1 MLLNKVIYYVF
12 KSTVTFLMSGDKL
25 YSMPIQ
31 FNILAIHTNRKQ
43 MKIILDTK
51 SLVIGLS
58 VASFA
63 FLAMSNKPQL
73 DSDNGKFRTEI
84 RDNVVL
90 ILNTQNGDYLI
101 ATDVI
106 DLRRKQWIKG
116 EFYKSFQTAK
126 DNNK

>member
-1 MLLNKVIYYVF
+1 
-12 KSTVTFLMSGDKL
+12 
-25 YSMPIQ
+25 MPIQ
-31 FNILAIHTNRKQ
+31 FNILAIHTNGKQ

-51 SLVIGLS
+51 SLLIGLS

-63 FLAMSNKPQL
+63 FLSMSNKSQL

-101 ATDVI
+101 ATDLI
-106 DLRRKQWIKG
+106 DLRRNKWIKG
-116 EFYKSFQTAK
+116 EFYKTFKTAK
-126 DNNK
+126 DDNKW

>member
-1 MLLNKVIYYVF
+1 
-12 KSTVTFLMSGDKL
+12 
-25 YSMPIQ
+25 
-31 FNILAIHTNRKQ
+31 

-51 SLVIGLS
+51 SLLIGLS
-58 VASFA
+58 VASIA
-63 FLAMSNKPQL
+63 FLSMSTKPQS

-84 RDNVVL
+84 RDNVVV

-101 ATDVI
+101 ATDLI

-116 EFYKSFQTAK
+116 EFYKSFQVAK

>member
-1 MLLNKVIYYVF
+1 
-12 KSTVTFLMSGDKL
+12 
-25 YSMPIQ
+25 MPIK
-31 FNILAIHTNRKQ
+31 FIILAIHTNLYT

-51 SLVIGLS
+51 SLLIGLS
-58 VASFA
+58 VASIA
-63 FLAMSNKPQL
+63 FLAMGTKSQS

-101 ATDVI
+101 ATDLI
-106 DLRRKQWIKG
+106 DLRRNQWIKG
-116 EFYKSFQTAK
+116 EFYKNFKAAK